1 MNPPFWRM
9 NPPFWRMNP
18 PFWRVNSPPRRM
30 NPPAPSGPLRAAGCV
45 HGRAPLLYC
54 TVLYCTAL
62 HCTVLYGCAHGQYS
76 PTVLYCTVLP
86 YSAPLLYC
94 TVLYCILLYCTVL
107 STGCAHGRAPL
118 LRVRS
123 AGAAPGRLRL
133 LRGLGVPLPVQ
144 LRQPAAGGP
153 RVLTKR
159 TQLRKPRSV
168 GVEYPSSVDAIGGV
182 EWNILPLL
190 MRLAGPSGIS
200 FRC

>member
-76 PTVLYCTVLP
+76 PTVLYC
-86 YSAPLLYC
+86 
-94 TVLYCILLYCTVL
+94 
-107 STGCAHGRAPL
+107 CAHGRAPL